1 VTTRSA
7 RLGPITG
14 LLVAVVAALALATA
28 SAPAPVQ
35 AHPFWGHDL
44 CGYDDSGR
52 WAHHYTRPYD
62 FFNGVG
68 DSDWRRQTRDAQL
81 DWHNRTPLRLDTTT
95 EHAVAH
101 IHAVDANYG
110 DTGWHGIAS
119 SPCYHEPA
127 GTRHDHTKVNLF
139 YRLDS
144 HGKQHVACHEIGH
157 LIGLAHSR
165 TRDCMEYDWRYSN
178 VATVGSHNVRDVSAY
193 YNDPPDGSP
202 PH

>member
-7 RLGPITG
+7 RLGPIPG
-14 LLVAVVAALALATA
+14 LLVAVVAALALVTA

-52 WAHHYTRPYD
+52 WAHHHTRRYD

-95 EHAVAH
+95 EHAVA
-101 IHAVDANYG
+101 VDANYG

-119 SPCYHEPA
+119 SPCLPRAGRHAARPHEGQPSSTGSTRTESSTWPA
-127 GTRHDHTKVNLF
+127 TR
-139 YRLDS
+139 
-144 HGKQHVACHEIGH
+144 
-157 LIGLAHSR
+157 
-165 TRDCMEYDWRYSN
+165 
-178 VATVGSHNVRDVSAY
+178 
-193 YNDPPDGSP
+193 
-202 PH
+202 